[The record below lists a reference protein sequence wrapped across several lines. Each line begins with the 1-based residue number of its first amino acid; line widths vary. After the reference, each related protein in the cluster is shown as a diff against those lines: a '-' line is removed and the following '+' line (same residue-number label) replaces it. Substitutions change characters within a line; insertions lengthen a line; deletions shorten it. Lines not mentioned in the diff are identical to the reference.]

1 MGAAVDGAGVVGD
14 ADVGDADVGESVVG
28 DAVVGDAVVGDA
40 VVGALVGESVAQ
52 QVHNRLLLV
61 PEGATEHSGLRVPV
75 KTLHCPSLSSESV
88 NPDIIGMLEPVPVP

>member
-14 ADVGDADVGESVVG
+14 TVVGDVGVG

-75 KTLHCPSLSSESV
+75 KMLHCPSLSSESV
-88 NPDIIGMLEPVPVP
+88 NPDIMGMLAPVPVL

>member
-14 ADVGDADVGESVVG
+14 ADVGDSVVG
-28 DAVVGDAVVGDA
+28 DALVGDAVVGDA

-52 QVHNRLLLV
+52 QVHNRLLFV
-61 PEGATEHSGLRVPV
+61 PEGATQHAGLRVPV

-88 NPDIIGMLEPVPVP
+88 NPDIMGMLEPVPVP